1 MPWMPVINDND
12 KAASLTIGVVAAGG
26 MATMFVVGVPWI
38 RAFLY
43 SVPVAFL
50 VALGIRYWHNR
61 HKVDIITLRSA
72 AESTDKTISTRSR

>member
-12 KAASLTIGVVAAGG
+12 KAASLAIGVVVVGG
-26 MATMFVVGVPWI
+26 MAGMFVVGVPWI

-43 SVPVAFL
+43 SFPVAFL

-72 AESTDKTISTRSR
+72 AESTDKSISTRSR

>member
-1 MPWMPVINDND
+1 MPWMPVIDGGSD
-12 KAASLTIGVVAAGG
+12 KAASLAIGVIVAAG

-43 SVPVAFL
+43 SVPAACV

-61 HKVDIITLRSA
+61 HNVGIISLVQPGD
-72 AESTDKTISTRSR
+72 EPGKTVHSR